1 MRDEGGQV
9 PLQVRHL
16 VEERVEMGQQQR
28 QIVRDLAQ
36 MRAERIHPV
45 KHARQ
50 QRREAL
56 EVPGINHR
64 EVKPFGPA
72 MPPLPS

>member
-1 MRDEGGQV
+1 MRGEGGQV
-9 PLQVRHL
+9 PLQVGHL

-36 MRAERIHPV
+36 MWAEHIHPV

-56 EVPGINHR
+56 EVPGIKHR

-72 MPPLPS
+72 MPPHPS